1 MGNTQQFEKM
11 ASRYDNSDRIH
22 IAKLAADAIREILV
36 DTKQK
41 TAMDFGCGTGLIGLN
56 LIDEFDSV
64 LFVDTSA
71 NMLEQV
77 NHKIKA
83 SNLQK
88 AATLNLNLE
97 EETPEQA
104 KVDYIM
110 MSQVLLHIND
120 YQSVLTKLYDILNP
134 SGQLIIIDYNWNEAV
149 QSDLIHPGF
158 DQVGLKS
165 VLAKIGF
172 RTIESKTIHSDN
184 ALLMGQTASLFRMNG
199 QK

>member
-1 MGNTQQFEKM
+1 MGNTEQFEKM

-22 IAKLAADAIREILV
+22 TAKVAADAIREV
-36 DTKQK
+36 MGDTKGK
-41 TAMDFGCGTGLIGLN
+41 TAMDFGCGTGLLGLN
-56 LIDEFDSV
+56 FMDEFDSV

-83 SNLQK
+83 NNLTK
-88 AATLNLNLE
+88 AVTLKLNLE
-97 EETPEQA
+97 EETPAQV

-110 MSQVLLHIND
+110 MSQVLLHIKD
-120 YQSVLTKLYDILNP
+120 YQSVLRKLYDILNP

-149 QSDLIHPGF
+149 QTDLIHPGF
-158 DQVGLKS
+158 DQTVLKS
-165 VLAKIGF
+165 DLAKIGF
-172 RTIESKTIHSDN
+172 KHIDSKTIPSEN
-184 ALLMGQTASLFRMNG
+184 ALLMGQAASLFRMNG